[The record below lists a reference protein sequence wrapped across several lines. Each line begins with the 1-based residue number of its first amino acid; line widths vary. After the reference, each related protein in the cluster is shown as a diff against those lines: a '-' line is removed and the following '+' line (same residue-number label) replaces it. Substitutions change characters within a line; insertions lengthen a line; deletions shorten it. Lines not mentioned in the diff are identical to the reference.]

1 MSTGSDADPDGEPR
15 DGRDGGQD
23 SGQDSG
29 RDGGQDS
36 GRDSGQDSER
46 DGERERELGDF
57 LRSRRAA
64 IDPAD
69 VGLPSGPRRRAP
81 GLRREEVALL
91 AGVSVTWYTWL
102 EQGRAERPSRAVLDA
117 VARALRLDD
126 AEHSHLLT
134 LARRAAGDGA
144 VEASSRARRAG
155 EGVEAVDLAG
165 HPPPDALVRTLDALD
180 PAPSYLLGP
189 RWEYLAWNRAQGLLY
204 PKAESLAV
212 EDRNLLFIVLC
223 EPSARELVVDRED
236 EARAMVTEFRAS
248 TALLRGDPDLE
259 DLIARLRR
267 ESPEFERWWSG
278 LDVAGFHSRLRR
290 YDHPRAGPL
299 TFEYQAFEP
308 AEWPGHRLVTQLPV
322 PGDDST
328 ERLSS

>member
-1 MSTGSDADPDGEPR
+1 MSTGSDADPGGRPR
-15 DGRDGGQD
+15 GGQDGGQ
-23 SGQDSG
+23 
-29 RDGGQDS
+29 
-36 GRDSGQDSER
+36 DSGQDSER

-155 EGVEAVDLAG
+155 EGVDAVDLAG
-165 HPPPDALVRTLDALD
+165 HPPDALVRTLDALD

-236 EARAMVTEFRAS
+236 EARAMVTEFRAA

-259 DLIARLRR
+259 ELIARLRR

-290 YDHPRAGPL
+290 YDHPRAGRL

>member
-1 MSTGSDADPDGEPR
+1 
-15 DGRDGGQD
+15 
-23 SGQDSG
+23 
-29 RDGGQDS
+29 
-36 GRDSGQDSER
+36 
-46 DGERERELGDF
+46 
-57 LRSRRAA
+57 
-64 IDPAD
+64 
-69 VGLPSGPRRRAP
+69 
-81 GLRREEVALL
+81 
-91 AGVSVTWYTWL
+91 VSVTWYTWL

-165 HPPPDALVRTLDALD
+165 HPPDALVRTLDALD

-236 EARAMVTEFRAS
+236 EARAMVTEFRAA

-259 DLIARLRR
+259 ELIARLRR

-290 YDHPRAGPL
+290 YDHPRAGRL

>member
-1 MSTGSDADPDGEPR
+1 MSTGSDADPDGRPR
-15 DGRDGGQD
+15 GGRDGGRDGGQD
-23 SGQDSG
+23 SE
-29 RDGGQDS
+29 RNGG
-36 GRDSGQDSER
+36 
-46 DGERERELGDF
+46 RERELGDF

-155 EGVEAVDLAG
+155 EGVDAVDLAG
-165 HPPPDALVRTLDALD
+165 HPPDALVRTLDALD

-236 EARAMVTEFRAS
+236 EARAMVTEFRAA

-259 DLIARLRR
+259 ELIARLRR
-267 ESPEFERWWSG
+267 ESPEFECWWSG

-290 YDHPRAGPL
+290 YDHPRAGRL

-308 AEWPGHRLVTQLPV
+308 AEWPGLRLVTQLPV